1 MLLTALN
8 KLYDRLKNDPDYEI
22 SPPGFSLQGIAFSVV
37 LNPDGSLV
45 NIQDV
50 RMPEGKKLKPRQMQV
65 LGANKPSGSGL
76 NPTFLWDTA
85 GYLLGYTDPPP
96 ENETDKQRLERE
108 KKETRVKECHL
119 AFVKFHLDQEKELHD
134 ESFSA
139 VCRFLE
145 QWDPARTADYPFLKM
160 LVGGYGTF
168 QLVNEPGFL
177 FERETIRDYFL
188 KKTLTDSDPETLK
201 AQSLISGEI
210 LPVARLQ
217 AAIKGIGE
225 KAAPLVGFNDPA
237 YESYGKEQAFNA
249 PVGEQEAF
257 RYGVALNAL
266 TNGPKKAKHCISIGD
281 MKVIFWAESS
291 HPLED
296 VFPFTFSEPSRDNG
310 LDAGTVKKLNLL
322 YSFLRSGVLP
332 PAMPE
337 FAKDVPFYVIGLST
351 NVTRVVVRFFCPSST
366 GKILDNFKKHFEALS
381 LVKSFESDPDFPSIR
396 DILNQTCPLKSGK
409 FPDTEKIPDNLEGLF
424 MRSIIEGTPYPASI
438 FNRILQRF
446 KIDHYQDYVKT
457 SFLKA
462 YLIRNCN
469 RKEFS
474 MALDRENK
482 DPGYLCGRIFAVM
495 FLAQRDAVGDVG
507 VNIRDSFMSSASSR
521 PAGIFS
527 RLLRLYSHHLGQI
540 SEGKKRYYEI
550 LMQEI
555 MWKLDGKFPDTLDY
569 PQQGAF
575 FLGYHHQIQDFFT
588 KKNPTDTSSAEP
600 AEKTQN

>member
-8 KLYDRLKNDPDYEI
+8 KLYDRLKNDPAYEI
-22 SPPGFSLQGIAFSVV
+22 SQPGFSLQGIAFAVV
-37 LNPDGSLV
+37 LRKDGSLV
-45 NIQDV
+45 DIQDV
-50 RMPEGKKLKPRQMQV
+50 RFLDGKKLKPRQTQV

-96 ENETDKQRLERE
+96 ENETEKQRFERE
-108 KKETRVKECHL
+108 KKEARVREAHQ
-119 AFVKFHLDQEKELHD
+119 AFKKFHLKQEKDVRD
-134 ESFSA
+134 EGFSA
-139 VCRFLE
+139 VCRFLG
-145 QWDPARTADYPFLKM
+145 QWDPVRTADFPFLKT

-168 QLVNEPGFL
+168 QLVDEPGFI
-177 FERETIRDYFL
+177 FEREAIRDYFL
-188 KKTLTDSDPETLK
+188 KKTLGNSDAETFK
-201 AQSLISGEI
+201 VQSLISGEI

-217 AAIKGIGE
+217 IAIKGIGE

-249 PVGEQEAF
+249 PVGELEAF
-257 RYGVALNAL
+257 RYGVALNSL
-266 TNGPKKAKHCISIGD
+266 TNGPKKAKHCLAIGD

-296 VFPFTFSEPSRDNG
+296 VFPFTFLEPPADDG
-310 LDAGTVKKLNLL
+310 LDEDTTGKLKIL
-322 YSFLRSGVLP
+322 YSFLRSGTLP
-332 PAMPE
+332 TDMPE
-337 FAKDVPFYVIGLST
+337 FKKDIPFYVIGLST
-351 NVTRVVVRFFCPSST
+351 NVTRVVVRFICPSST
-366 GKILDNFKKHFEALS
+366 GKILENFKKHFEDLS
-381 LVKSFESDPDFPSIR
+381 IVKQYESDPDFPSVN
-396 DILNQTCPLKSGK
+396 DILKQTCPLKNGK

-424 MRSIIEGTPYPASI
+424 MRSILDATPYPAGI

-446 KIDHYQDYVKT
+446 KVDQYQDYIKA

-462 YLIRNCN
+462 YLIRTCK

-521 PAGIFS
+521 PASIFS

-540 SEGKKRYYEI
+540 SDGKKRYYEI

-555 MWKLDGKFPDTLDY
+555 MWKLDSKFPDTLDY

-575 FLGYHHQIQDFFT
+575 FLGYHHQVQDFFT
-588 KKNPTDTSSAEP
+588 KKTPADN